1 MQIIEK
7 NIDALKEY
15 ENNPRNNAAA
25 VDKVAESIREF
36 GFNVPIIIDKDNV
49 IVAGHTRKKAAKK
62 LGIQKVPCVLVD
74 HLTPEQ
80 VKAFRL
86 ADNRVAEYAT
96 WDFQKLDLELQ
107 GLDTMP
113 MEMFGF
119 GTGSDTTGEE
129 RESER
134 MEDIQSEQE
143 ELDRIFEERMRAGED
158 MEEDEEYQ
166 KFIEK
171 FNGGQKKTTDD
182 CYTPENVYEAVKN
195 WCVKKY
201 GLAGKKIMRPFYPGG
216 DYQKEDYSG
225 NCVVIDNPPFSIL
238 SEICEW
244 YTERNIPYF
253 MFCQS
258 LTAFSAMQ
266 GRANYIISG
275 VTITYKNGA
284 KVNTSFITNLGDV
297 KISNAPDLYAALKKE
312 NDINSQTKTG
322 FMPTYIY
329 PPEVLT
335 ATMLHALGH
344 RGIKFELQEKEVQF
358 VRGLD
363 AQKEEGKAIYGAGFL
378 ISRAAA
384 VEKEKLQKKAEST
397 PLIGN
402 ENEKSVYEWKLSD
415 REKEIIERLS

>member
-129 RESER
+129 REPEQ

-143 ELDRIFEERMRAGED
+143 EQDRIFEERMRAGED

-344 RGIKFELQEKEVQF
+344 RGIKFELQRKRCSSYEVWMRRKKKEKEFTEQ
-358 VRGLD
+358 
-363 AQKEEGKAIYGAGFL
+363 AFL
-378 ISRAAA
+378 YHERQQ
-384 VEKEKLQKKAEST
+384 LKK
-397 PLIGN
+397 
-402 ENEKSVYEWKLSD
+402 KSYRRKRKIL
-415 REKEIIERLS
+415 R

>member
-129 RESER
+129 REPEQ
-134 MEDIQSEQE
+134 MENIQSEQE
-143 ELDRIFEERMRAGED
+143 EQDRIFEERMRAGED

-166 KFIEK
+166 KFVEK
-171 FNGGQKKTTDD
+171 FKEKKTTDD
-182 CYTPENVYEAVKN
+182 CYTPENIYKMVKE
-195 WCVKKY
+195 WCVEKY
-201 GLAGKKIMRPFYPGG
+201 DLQNARIIRPFYPGG
-216 DYQKEDYSG
+216 SYQEEDYSG
-225 NCVVIDNPPFSIL
+225 DCVVIDNPPFSIL
-238 SEICEW
+238 SEICKW
-244 YTERNIPYF
+244 YMEKNIRFFLFAPT
-253 MFCQS
+253 
-258 LTAFSAMQ
+258 LTIFSAAGGQ
-266 GRANYIISG
+266 ANYI
-275 VTITYKNGA
+275 VTSEQIIYENNA
-284 KVNTSFITNLGDV
+284 RVNTSFVTNMGKV
-297 KISNAPDLYAALKKE
+297 KVSNEPELAEKIKQENIENTRKE
-312 NDINSQTKTG
+312 EKEL
-322 FMPTYIY
+322 PIY
-329 PPEVLT
+329 NYPANVLT
-335 ATMLHALGH
+335 ASMIKKLGR
-344 RGIKFELQEKEVQF
+344 RGIRYEVQEKDVSFIRE
-358 VRGLD
+358 LD
-363 AQKEEGKAIYGAGFL
+363 AQKEEGKGMYGGGFL
-378 ISRAAA
+378 ISDVAAE
-384 VEKEKLQKKAEST
+384 EKERKEKERKESQY
-397 PLIGN
+397 
-402 ENEKSVYEWKLSD
+402 VWQLSE
-415 REKEIIERLS
+415 REKEIVKKLG

>member
-1 MQIIEK
+1 M
-7 NIDALKEY
+7 
-15 ENNPRNNAAA
+15 
-25 VDKVAESIREF
+25 
-36 GFNVPIIIDKDNV
+36 
-49 IVAGHTRKKAAKK
+49 
-62 LGIQKVPCVLVD
+62 
-74 HLTPEQ
+74 
-80 VKAFRL
+80 
-86 ADNRVAEYAT
+86 
-96 WDFQKLDLELQ
+96 
-107 GLDTMP
+107 
-113 MEMFGF
+113 
-119 GTGSDTTGEE
+119 
-129 RESER
+129 
-134 MEDIQSEQE
+134 
-143 ELDRIFEERMRAGED
+143 
-158 MEEDEEYQ
+158 
-166 KFIEK
+166 
-171 FNGGQKKTTDD
+171 
-182 CYTPENVYEAVKN
+182 
-195 WCVKKY
+195 
-201 GLAGKKIMRPFYPGG
+201 
-216 DYQKEDYSG
+216 
-225 NCVVIDNPPFSIL
+225 IDNPPFSIL

-297 KISNAPDLYAALKKE
+297 KISNAPDLYATLKKE

-378 ISRAAA
+378 ISRA
-384 VEKEKLQKKAEST
+384 QQSKK
-397 PLIGN
+397 
-402 ENEKSVYEWKLSD
+402 KSYRRKRKAL
-415 REKEIIERLS
+415 R

>member
-129 RESER
+129 REL
-134 MEDIQSEQE
+134 EQ
-143 ELDRIFEERMRAGED
+143 MRCRRK
-158 MEEDEEYQ
+158 M
-166 KFIEK
+166 
-171 FNGGQKKTTDD
+171 
-182 CYTPENVYEAVKN
+182 C
-195 WCVKKY
+195 
-201 GLAGKKIMRPFYPGG
+201 
-216 DYQKEDYSG
+216 
-225 NCVVIDNPPFSIL
+225 
-238 SEICEW
+238 
-244 YTERNIPYF
+244 
-253 MFCQS
+253 
-258 LTAFSAMQ
+258 
-266 GRANYIISG
+266 
-275 VTITYKNGA
+275 
-284 KVNTSFITNLGDV
+284 
-297 KISNAPDLYAALKKE
+297 
-312 NDINSQTKTG
+312 NS
-322 FMPTYIY
+322 
-329 PPEVLT
+329 
-335 ATMLHALGH
+335 
-344 RGIKFELQEKEVQF
+344 
-358 VRGLD
+358 
-363 AQKEEGKAIYGAGFL
+363 
-378 ISRAAA
+378 
-384 VEKEKLQKKAEST
+384 
-397 PLIGN
+397 
-402 ENEKSVYEWKLSD
+402 
-415 REKEIIERLS
+415 